1 MPQGLQVQ
9 PNGPYNFGPYIS
21 PWITTGTTEAQWGRV
36 FTELAES
43 YIPIVGLTP
52 LTELFPVETIEA
64 QTVVVRQSMEPN
76 HTIFPIVLPCKPDVL
91 VGPNYGRERMFYVQP
106 LFIRESTSLCYGEI
120 NNKVRNCNDP
130 YPTGEQ
136 IEKMISTMVAEHNL
150 TWDVF
155 RARMLL
161 GGIRYTD
168 PRTGV
173 FTDVASNIPAY
184 NLFAY
189 NVTAGIGGRN
199 ESRVFRTFED
209 TNSISALN
217 SGTSWADPDA
227 NFIYTIQSIKQWF
240 KATHKSNLTAMYMAP
255 EMRAVLSTSNIA
267 SWSSGQ
273 MMMYQNR
280 SGLNIGEVGAGSQ
293 YSQMIQFGTDG
304 LVTSIA
310 GLEIRE
316 VDTQFIDPVDGINK
330 RVWPKNKVVFI
341 SEQSPTGEKQ
351 APGRTQF
358 CIGESPDGKP
368 GIWSRTNME
377 THIPAAPGMYLQM
390 GNAGMPY
397 LTYPYRVVH
406 VTVASL
412 EDINNRLSLQGDLNF
427 MPY

>member
-1 MPQGLQVQ
+1 MPQGLQIQ

-21 PWITTGTTEAQWGRV
+21 PWITTGTTEAEWGRV

-43 YIPIVGLTP
+43 YIPIVSNTP
-52 LTELFPVETIEA
+52 LTELFPIETIEA
-64 QTVVVRQSMEPN
+64 QTVVVRQTMEPN

-106 LFIRESTSLCYGEI
+106 LFIRQSTSLCYGEI
-120 NNKVRNCNDP
+120 NNRVRNCNDP

-136 IEKMISTMVAEHNL
+136 IQKMISLMVMEHNL

-184 NLFAY
+184 NLFSY

-199 ESRVFRTFED
+199 ESKVFRTYED
-209 TNSISALN
+209 TNSLSAVN
-217 SGTSWADPDA
+217 AGTSWADPNAD
-227 NFIYTIQSIKQWF
+227 FVYTIQSIKQWF
-240 KATHKSNLTAMYMAP
+240 KATHKSNLTAMYMSP
-255 EMRAVLSTSNIA
+255 EMRSVLSTSNIVNWM
-267 SWSSGQ
+267 SGVRIIESS
-273 MMMYQNR
+273 
-280 SGLNIGEVGAGSQ
+280 SSSP
-293 YSQMIQFGTDG
+293 YSQFIQLGDDG
-304 LVTSIA
+304 LVTAIA
-310 GLEIRE
+310 GLEVRE
-316 VDTQFIDPVDGINK
+316 VDTEFIDPVDGVNK

-341 SEQSPTGEKQ
+341 SGQSPTGEAQ
-351 APGRTQF
+351 AIGRTQF

-406 VTVASL
+406 VNVATL
-412 EDINNRLSLQGDLNF
+412 EDINNRLALQGDLNF
-427 MPY
+427 MP

>member
-1 MPQGLQVQ
+1 MPQGLQIQ
-9 PNGPYNFGPYIS
+9 PNGPYNFGPYVS
-21 PWITTGTTEAQWGRV
+21 PWITTGTTEAEWGRV

-43 YIPIVGLTP
+43 YIPIVGNTP
-52 LTELFPVETIEA
+52 LTELFPIETIEA
-64 QTVVVRQSMEPN
+64 QTVVVRQTMEPN

-106 LFIRESTSLCYGEI
+106 LFIRQSTSLCYGEI
-120 NNKVRNCNDP
+120 NNRVRNCNDP

-136 IEKMISTMVAEHNL
+136 IQKMISMMVMEHNL

-184 NLFAY
+184 NLFSY

-199 ESRVFRTFED
+199 ESRVFRTYED
-209 TNSISALN
+209 TNSLSAVN
-217 SGTSWADPDA
+217 AGTSWADPNAD
-227 NFIYTIQSIKQWF
+227 FVYTIQSIKQWF
-240 KATHKSNLTAMYMAP
+240 KATHKSNLTAMYMSP
-255 EMRAVLSTSNIA
+255 EMRSVLSTSNIVNWMSGVRIIESA
-267 SWSSGQ
+267 SSSP
-273 MMMYQNR
+273 
-280 SGLNIGEVGAGSQ
+280 
-293 YSQMIQFGTDG
+293 YSQFIQLGNDG
-304 LVTSIA
+304 LVTAIA
-310 GLEIRE
+310 GLEVRE
-316 VDTQFIDPVDGINK
+316 VDTQFIDPVDGVNK

-341 SEQSPTGEKQ
+341 SSQSPSGEAQ
-351 APGRTQF
+351 AIGRTQF

-406 VTVASL
+406 VNVATL
-412 EDINNRLSLQGDLNF
+412 EDINNRLALQGDLNF
-427 MPY
+427 MP

>member
-9 PNGPYNFGPYIS
+9 PNGPYNYGPYIS
-21 PWITTGTTEAQWGRV
+21 PYITTGTTEPQWGRV
-36 FTELAES
+36 FTELADS
-43 YIPIVGLTP
+43 YIPLVAQTP
-52 LTELFPVETIEA
+52 LTELFPIETIEA
-64 QTVVVRQSMEPN
+64 QTVVVRQTMEPN

-106 LFIRESTSLCYGEI
+106 LFIRQSTSLCYGEV
-120 NNKVRNCNDP
+120 NNRVRNCNDP

-136 IEKMISTMVAEHNL
+136 IQKMIEDMVAEHNL

-173 FTDVASNIPAY
+173 FSDVASNIPAY
-184 NLFAY
+184 NLFSY

-199 ESRVFRTFED
+199 EARVFRTYED
-209 TNSISALN
+209 TNSIN
-217 SGTSWADPDA
+217 PTNIGVSWANPNSD
-227 NFIYTIQSIKQWF
+227 FVYTVQTIKHWF
-240 KATHKSNLTAMYMAP
+240 KVTHKSDLTAAYISP
-255 EMRAVLSTSNIA
+255 ELRAVLSTNNI
-267 SWSSGQ
+267 SLWSSGH
-273 MMMYQNR
+273 MLMWQNNA
-280 SGLNIGEVGAGSQ
+280 GLNIESSASGAH
-293 YSQMIQFGTDG
+293 YAPLLRFGDDG
-304 LVTSIA
+304 MLISIA
-310 GLEIRE
+310 GIELRE
-316 VDTQFIDPVDGINK
+316 LNTQFIDPVDGINK
-330 RVWPKNKVVFI
+330 RVWPKNKVVFV
-341 SEQSPTGEKQ
+341 SEVSPTGQRQ

-358 CIGESPDGKP
+358 TIGESPEGKP
-368 GIWSRTNME
+368 GLWTRTNME

-412 EDINNRLSLQGDLNF
+412 EDINNRLALQGDLNF
-427 MPY
+427 MP

>member
-1 MPQGLQVQ
+1 MPQGLQIQ

-43 YIPIVGLTP
+43 YIPILSNTP
-52 LTELFPVETIEA
+52 LTELFPIETIEA
-64 QTVVVRQSMEPN
+64 QTVVVRQTMEPN

-106 LFIRESTSLCYGEI
+106 LFIRQSTSLCYGEI
-120 NNKVRNCNDP
+120 NNRVRNCNDP

-136 IEKMISTMVAEHNL
+136 IQKMIATMVMEHNL

-184 NLFAY
+184 NLFSY

-199 ESRVFRTFED
+199 ESRVFRSFED
-209 TNSISALN
+209 TNSIN
-217 SGTSWADPDA
+217 PTNVGVSWADPYSD
-227 NFIYTIQSIKQWF
+227 FVYTVHAIQNWF
-240 KATHKSNLTAMYMAP
+240 KTTHKSNLTAIYMSP
-255 EMRAVLSTSNIA
+255 EMRAVLSSNNITR
-267 SWSSGQ
+267 WSMGQ
-273 MMMYQNR
+273 MIIYQNR
-280 SGLNIGEVGAGSQ
+280 VGLNIEDNVTNGQ
-293 YSQMIQFGTDG
+293 YSSMLQMGSDG
-304 LVTSIA
+304 MLSAIA
-310 GLEIRE
+310 GLQIKT
-316 VDTQFIDPVDGINK
+316 VDTQYIDPVDGINK
-330 RVWPKNKVVFI
+330 RVWPKNKVVFV
-341 SEQSPTGEKQ
+341 SDQSPTGEKQ

-406 VTVASL
+406 VNVASL

-427 MPY
+427 MP

>member
-1 MPQGLQVQ
+1 MPQGLQIQ

-21 PWITTGTTEAQWGRV
+21 PWITTGTTEAEWGRV

-43 YIPIVGLTP
+43 YIPIVSNTP
-52 LTELFPVETIEA
+52 LTELFPIETIDA
-64 QTVVVRQSMEPN
+64 QTVVVRQTMEPD

-106 LFIRESTSLCYGEI
+106 LFIRQSTSLCYGEI
-120 NNKVRNCNDP
+120 NNRVRNCNDP

-136 IEKMISTMVAEHNL
+136 IQKMISLMVMEHNL

-184 NLFAY
+184 NLFSY

-199 ESRVFRTFED
+199 ESKVFRTYED
-209 TNSISALN
+209 TNSLSAVN
-217 SGTSWADPDA
+217 AGTSWADPNAD
-227 NFIYTIQSIKQWF
+227 FVYTIQSIKQWF
-240 KATHKSNLTAMYMAP
+240 KATHKSNLTAMYMSP
-255 EMRAVLSTSNIA
+255 EMRSVLSTSNIVNWM
-267 SWSSGQ
+267 SGVRIIESS
-273 MMMYQNR
+273 
-280 SGLNIGEVGAGSQ
+280 SSSP
-293 YSQMIQFGTDG
+293 YSQFIQLGNDG
-304 LVTSIA
+304 LVTAIA
-310 GLEIRE
+310 GLEVRE
-316 VDTQFIDPVDGINK
+316 VDTQFIDPVDGVNK

-341 SEQSPTGEKQ
+341 SGQSPTGEAQ
-351 APGRTQF
+351 AIGRTQF

-406 VTVASL
+406 VNVATL
-412 EDINNRLSLQGDLNF
+412 EDINNRLALQGDLNF
-427 MPY
+427 MP

>member
-1 MPQGLQVQ
+1 MPQGLQIQ

-43 YIPIVGLTP
+43 YIPILSNTP
-52 LTELFPVETIEA
+52 LTELFPIETIEA
-64 QTVVVRQSMEPN
+64 QTVVVRQTMEPN

-106 LFIRESTSLCYGEI
+106 LFIRQSTSLCYGEI
-120 NNKVRNCNDP
+120 NNRVRNCNDP

-136 IEKMISTMVAEHNL
+136 IQKMIATMVMEHNL

-184 NLFAY
+184 NLFSY

-199 ESRVFRTFED
+199 ESRVFRSFED
-209 TNSISALN
+209 TNSIN
-217 SGTSWADPDA
+217 PTNVGVSWADPYSD
-227 NFIYTIQSIKQWF
+227 FVYTVHAIQNWF
-240 KATHKSNLTAMYMAP
+240 KTTHKSNLTAIYMSP
-255 EMRAVLSTSNIA
+255 EMRAVLSSNNITR
-267 SWSSGQ
+267 WSMGQ
-273 MMMYQNR
+273 MIIYQNR
-280 SGLNIGEVGAGSQ
+280 VGLNIEDNVTNGQ
-293 YSQMIQFGTDG
+293 YSSMLQMGSDG
-304 LVTSIA
+304 MLSAIA
-310 GLEIRE
+310 GLQIKT

-330 RVWPKNKVVFI
+330 RVWPKNKVVFV
-341 SEQSPTGEKQ
+341 SDQSPTGEKQ

-406 VTVASL
+406 VNVASL

-427 MPY
+427 MP